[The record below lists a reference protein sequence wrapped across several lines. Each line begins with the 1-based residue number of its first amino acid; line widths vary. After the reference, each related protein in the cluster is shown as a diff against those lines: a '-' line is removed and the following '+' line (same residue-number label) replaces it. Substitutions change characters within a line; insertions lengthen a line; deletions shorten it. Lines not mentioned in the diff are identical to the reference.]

1 MDKCAALDVTVSVI
15 SHGHG
20 EHVIRLISRLEALC
34 TLNVAKVVL
43 TINIP
48 ETSLLA
54 QINAKRWS
62 FRLAIV
68 QNTMPAGYGAN
79 HNEAFEHCKTSYF
92 CVLNPDIDFEV
103 NPFPAL
109 ISRFDQTAAG
119 CAFPLQFDKS
129 GQLQDYARKVPS
141 LAALITRYLG
151 PAVELPLRVKPDWV
165 NGAFMLFKADVF
177 RQLNGFDERYFMYCE
192 DVDICLRLQLAGYSL
207 AQAEAE
213 VTHIAHRSS
222 RGSFRHL
229 AWHVV
234 SLLRLWSSSAY
245 RKFSRS
251 H

>member
-1 MDKCAALDVTVSVI
+1 MDVTVSVI

-20 EHVIRLISRLEALC
+20 EHVIRLMSRLEAIC
-34 TLNVAKVVL
+34 SSYVANVVL

-48 ETSLLA
+48 EASLLD
-54 QINAKRWS
+54 QINTQRWS

-68 QNTMPAGYGAN
+68 QNIAPAGYGAN
-79 HNEAFEHCKTSYF
+79 HNAAFKHCKTIYF

-103 NPFPAL
+103 DPFPAL
-109 ISRFDQTAAG
+109 ISRFDQITAG
-119 CAFPLQFDKS
+119 CAYPVQFDNS

-141 LAALITRYLG
+141 PAALIARYAG
-151 PAVELPLRVKPDWV
+151 PAAELPLRVKPDWV
-165 NGAFMLFKADVF
+165 NGAFMLFKANVF

-207 AQAEAE
+207 LQADAK
-213 VTHIAHRSS
+213 VTHIAHRNS
-222 RGSFRHL
+222 RGNFRYL

-251 H
+251 RLAQ